1 MKARVWVE
9 GRLSWPLVAI
19 IVFFAVSIL
28 AVDLAWRVLV
38 MPFDRLL
45 VSAGL
50 IDALVA
56 VLGIGLYFA
65 VRRKR
70 SDP

>member
-1 MKARVWVE
+1 MKARVWVD

-19 IVFFAVSIL
+19 IVFLAVSL
-28 AVDLAWRVLV
+28 VAVDLAWRVLV

-45 VSAGL
+45 VSAAT
-50 IDALVA
+50 IDGLVA

-65 VRRKR
+65 LRRRR
-70 SDP
+70 SDT